1 VKKFFFIFLFITL
14 TITFARNTSLL
25 TKTKNNCK
33 TQILKD
39 IVKLVN
45 NIINIRNEIS
55 KNLTLTYLLGY
66 YPHIEN
72 VTMKDIS
79 CKSDSE
85 YESTL
90 SIKLYEKYKVTS
102 PDIKISKRIHRLFY
116 RLSVQKFFDALADAI
131 FQNYGQ
137 YITNLNITLYVF
149 DGKNN
154 TYVPACYLYATYDD
168 YLSGSYKI
176 NCTDQIFLFCKNEY
190 KELENKAIDGK
201 GKEDKDV

>member
-1 VKKFFFIFLFITL
+1 MKKIFFIILLI
-14 TITFARNTSLL
+14 TITFAKNIVFLP
-25 TKTKNNCK
+25 KNNCK
-33 TQILKD
+33 VSVLEG
-39 IVKLVN
+39 IVKLIN
-45 NIINIRNEIS
+45 NIISIRNEIS

-72 VTMKDIS
+72 VTMENVN
-79 CKSDSE
+79 CKANLE

-90 SIKLYEKYKVTS
+90 NIKLYEMYKVIS

-116 RLSVQKFFDALADAI
+116 RLSVQKFFDALADAV

-154 TYVPACYLYATYDD
+154 THIPACSLYATYDD

-176 NCTDQIFLFCKNEY
+176 NCTDQVFLFCKKEY
-190 KELENKAIDGK
+190 RELENKALNSK
-201 GKEDKDV
+201 EKEDKNV

>member
-1 VKKFFFIFLFITL
+1 MIKLFFIFLFITL
-14 TITFARNTSLL
+14 AFAKTIILL
-25 TKTKNNCK
+25 PKSNCK
-33 TQILKD
+33 SSILKD

-45 NIINIRNEIS
+45 NIISVRNEIS

-72 VTMKDIS
+72 VTIKNIN
-79 CKSDSE
+79 CTFNSE
-85 YESTL
+85 YEATL
-90 SIKLYEKYKVTS
+90 NIKLYEKYKVTS

-116 RLSVQKFFDALADAI
+116 RISAQKFFDALADAI

-154 TYVPACYLYATYDD
+154 TYIPACYLYATYDD

-176 NCTDQIFLFCKNEY
+176 ICTDQVFLFCKKEY
-190 KELENKAIDGK
+190 QELENKALNGK
-201 GKEDKDV
+201 EKEDKDV

>member
-1 VKKFFFIFLFITL
+1 MKKFFSIFLLIT
-14 TITFARNTSLL
+14 IAFAESIILL
-25 TKTKNNCK
+25 PKNNCRASV
-33 TQILKD
+33 LEG

-45 NIINIRNEIS
+45 NIINVRNEIS

-72 VTMKDIS
+72 VTLKNINCIFS
-79 CKSDSE
+79 PE
-85 YESTL
+85 YEITL
-90 SIKLYEKYKVTS
+90 NIKLYEKYKVTS

-116 RLSVQKFFDALADAI
+116 RLSAQKFFDAIADAI

-149 DGKNN
+149 NGKNN
-154 TYVPACYLYATYDD
+154 TYIPGCFLYATYDD

-176 NCTDQIFLFCKNEY
+176 NCTDEVFLFCKKEY
-190 KELENKAIDGK
+190 KELENKTLNSK
-201 GKEDKDV
+201 KKEDKNV